1 MSIPTRLGLTAC
13 LGLFFAL
20 PTHAADITPLMAPA
34 APVEETESGWQFTF
48 APYFWMAGLSGD
60 TAQFGLP
67 TVHIDSSFSDIW
79 SNLDFAAMA
88 TVEARKD
95 RFSVFGDL
103 IYTKLSGDGKA
114 RGVFTDTVDVEL
126 ETFAGLIGVGY
137 TVFED
142 QNSHLDV
149 VGGARIW
156 SVNTTISFQG
166 GPLDGISRDDR
177 KTWVDGMV
185 GVRGNYFF
193 TPEIYLTGWGLVGAG
208 GADIDW
214 DVGLGL
220 GYRFND
226 TISAIAGYRALGVN
240 YDNDGF
246 IFDVVQQGPILGLS
260 IRF

>member
-1 MSIPTRLGLTAC
+1 MSISARLGLAAC
-13 LGLFFAL
+13 LSLVPFLSAN
-20 PTHAADITPLMAPA
+20 AADITTLMAPA
-34 APVEETESGWQFTF
+34 APVQETESGWQFTIS
-48 APYFWMAGLSGD
+48 PYFWMAGLSGD
-60 TAQFGLP
+60 TAQLGLP

-79 SNLDFAAMA
+79 SHLDFAASA
-88 TVEARKD
+88 TAEARKD
-95 RFSVFGDL
+95 RFSIFTD
-103 IYTKLSGDGKA
+103 IAYTKLSGDGKA
-114 RGVFTDTVDVEL
+114 RGIFTDTVDVQS
-126 ETFAGLIGVGY
+126 ETFAALIGVGY

-142 QNSHLDV
+142 QQSHLDI
-149 VGGARIW
+149 VGGAKIW
-156 SVNTTISFQG
+156 SVDTTISFRG
-166 GPLDGISRDDR
+166 GPLDGVSRDDS

-193 TPEIYLTGWGLVGAG
+193 TPEIYLTGWGLVGGG
-208 GADIDW
+208 GADVDW